1 MTAAERAPRGLLP
14 INRDHPP
21 MAGDVLIPK
30 RGRDLDPVTVV
41 HLSPGDKLAVV
52 RDSALVEADAGWQ
65 RNRCA
70 SKRPADGARYVSWR
84 ELGRHFYVDAAVRA
98 ENARRIRRFWK
109 ARGTKWKV
117 AA

>member
-1 MTAAERAPRGLLP
+1 MSPHGRLP

-21 MAGDVLIPK
+21 QAGDVLIPK
-30 RGRDLDPVTVV
+30 RGRDLDPVTVI
-41 HLSPGDKLAVV
+41 HLSPGDRVAIV
-52 RDSALVEADAGWQ
+52 RDSALVEADPGWQ

-84 ELGRHFYVDAAVRA
+84 ELGRDFYVDAQARA
-98 ENARRIRRFWK
+98 ENERRVRQFWK
-109 ARGTKWKV
+109 ARGIEWKV